1 MRRSCI
7 VDDRLIDL
15 YFHDLVSLTN
25 IRKDRLMLYN
35 PILFF
40 TSIKELMDT
49 SGLLSLVP
57 PLSDGPR
64 GTLPYIPA

>member
-15 YFHDLVSLTN
+15 YFHDLVSLTI
-25 IRKDRLMLYN
+25 IRKGRLMLYN

>member
-1 MRRSCI
+1 
-7 VDDRLIDL
+7 
-15 YFHDLVSLTN
+15 
-25 IRKDRLMLYN
+25 MLYN

>member
-25 IRKDRLMLYN
+25 IRKGRLMLYN

-40 TSIKELMDT
+40 TSIKELMDI